1 MPGDKKTPEK
11 GGNVVKFTPRGKKT
25 PTLRTSSRKSGAK
38 RKGSSLSPKGFER
51 HEKVLKVKFTGPEVD
66 GVFAQAVADRAQL
79 LGMDGW
85 VRVRGHD
92 GSVDALFAGDAGGI
106 QRIFEFVRGGGEGP
120 TSMVRIEEKPLRGD
134 EPIWTEFHL
143 LPPT

>member
-1 MPGDKKTPEK
+1 MSGDKEAPD
-11 GGNVVKFTPRGKKT
+11 GGENVVKFTLRRRKKARGVSQKTSDDGRALRSPR
-25 PTLRTSSRKSGAK
+25 
-38 RKGSSLSPKGFER
+38 GFER
-51 HEKVLKVKFTGPEVD
+51 HEKVLKVKFTGPEVNAA
-66 GVFAQAVADRAQL
+66 FARAVADRAQG

-85 VRVRGHD
+85 VRERGHD

-106 QRIFEFVRGGGEGP
+106 QRILEFVRGGGEAP
-120 TSMVRIEEKPLRGD
+120 VSMVRIQEKPLRGD

>member
-1 MPGDKKTPEK
+1 M
-11 GGNVVKFTPRGKKT
+11 
-25 PTLRTSSRKSGAK
+25 
-38 RKGSSLSPKGFER
+38 
-51 HEKVLKVKFTGPEVD
+51 KVKFTGPGVD

-92 GSVDALFAGDAGGI
+92 GSVDALFAGDCGGI
-106 QRIFEFVRGGGEGP
+106 QRILEFVRGADEGP
-120 TSMVRIEEKPLRGD
+120 ASMVRIDEKPLRGD